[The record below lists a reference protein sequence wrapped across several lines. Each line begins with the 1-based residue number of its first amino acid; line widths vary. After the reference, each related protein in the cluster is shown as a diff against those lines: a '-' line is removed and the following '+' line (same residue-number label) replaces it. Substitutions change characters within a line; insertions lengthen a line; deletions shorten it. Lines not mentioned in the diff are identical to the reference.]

1 MKRTDNNSLYN
12 EISWTKMSYPKSTLH
27 ELFAEQAALS
37 PNSIATEFENKK
49 FTYGELDKVI
59 NQMANYFLDQGL
71 RPGQIV
77 AVSLDRTPE
86 LLVIIYAI
94 LQCGAIYL
102 PLDTEYPE
110 KRIKNVISDS
120 EASFFI
126 SRFSEVIPQNIKF
139 IDIELLFKEI
149 NNFSSAPLKIKTS
162 PESIAYIIYT
172 SGSTGQPKGVQ
183 ISHSNVVNFSY
194 SMKKTMG
201 INEKDR
207 FLSVTSISFD
217 PMVFDVFVSLL
228 LGSRVVFI
236 DRELIKDGGLLL
248 EKIIENKITVIAGTP
263 SLWQILLDSG
273 WKTQLH
279 LKAITGGEV
288 LHKSLA
294 DRLLSKSSEL
304 WNLYGPTET
313 TVASFVSKISKD
325 DEIVTIGKPIDN
337 TFAYLLDNNK
347 MPVDFGEVGEI
358 AIGGDGVSSG
368 YLKQKE
374 LTDKQFIKNTFNDNA
389 FNKLYLTGD
398 LGKLLPNG
406 DLQYVGRFDQQVKIR
421 GHRIELG
428 EIEKAIAS
436 LSNIK
441 TTVVLVNKDFG
452 EPRLVAYL
460 ESIGDNQDSSEVSRN
475 LKIIL
480 PDYMIPSTF
489 MWVDKFP
496 ITKNG
501 KIDKEKLPKPE
512 YIRLDSAPI
521 FRKPRTKLEKDIEEI
536 WKEQLRLPLIG
547 IDDNFFEIGGTSILT
562 QRVATSLK
570 EHLGQPIA
578 VTKIYQYPTIAALSE
593 YLEEDNKSTNL
604 SGFEK
609 PKEDRKSSD
618 VAIIGMAGR
627 FPGAQSIDELW
638 DVLREGKETTSFFKS
653 EEIDPSISESLRND
667 PLYVKARGILPSAK
681 TFDAEFFG
689 INPKVAE
696 AMDPQQRIFLEIAWE
711 ALESAGHL
719 PKHYKGSI
727 GVYAGT
733 GTNTYFR
740 NNIFPNKDLL
750 DQVGAAQLEMVN
762 EKDYISSR
770 VSYHLNLK
778 GPAVSIHSACSTSLL
793 AIAQAVEAIRNGH
806 CDTALAGGSSVTA
819 PIFSGN
825 LYQEGSMLS
834 SDGHCRAFDA
844 SAKGTVF
851 SDGAGVVLL
860 KSLDAAQKDGDKIYG
875 LIKGIGI
882 NNDGGNKGS
891 FTAPSTEGQA
901 GAIMKA
907 IQDAQV
913 SPDSISYVETH
924 GTATPLGDPIEIE
937 GLKMA
942 FGKQSKKSFCAIG
955 SVKSNMGHLTA
966 AAGVAGLIK
975 TILAMNN
982 KLIPPSLGF
991 EKPNPVIDFENS
1003 PFFVNSKLRNWH
1015 TDGPLRAGVSSF
1027 GVGGTNVHL
1036 VVEEYPFE
1044 QKKASPVRPLQLLMW
1059 SAKNQ
1064 NSLLGY
1070 ENALNDFID
1079 ASKNT
1084 ALADIAYS
1092 LNVTREDFSHRSFL
1106 VTDSANDTSEKLI
1119 SQKAKNIKSS
1129 IVKVVPSEMGF
1140 LFPGQGA
1147 QYLQM
1152 GKTLYDNE
1160 KVYREAVDKCAELL
1174 MEDLKLDIRD
1184 IIYPEINSSH
1194 AEELLKD
1201 TRLTQPALFVT
1212 EYALSQLWMSWGIK
1226 PTFLC
1231 GHSIGEFVA
1240 AHLAGIMNLQDVL
1253 HIVAV
1258 RGRLI
1263 SELPGGA
1270 MLAVRVP
1277 VERLYELLPD
1287 TLSVAAIN
1295 SNQFCV
1301 VSGTKQDIDSF
1312 NQNLDSLD
1320 VPNKI
1325 LLTSHAFH
1333 SFMMDPILDSFK
1345 DELEKIKLNIPRLP
1359 IISTVTG
1366 TWLTDIEATQSIYWV
1381 NHLKNTVRF
1390 ADAMDT
1396 AFELDDYILLEVG
1409 PGQTLTTLARQ
1420 QAVGK
1425 VISAFPSLTFPKE
1438 DNENEYST
1446 LLNALGELWIR
1457 GISPDWNSFYNQQQ
1471 RQKVN
1476 LPSYVFDRKPCW
1488 VEPLSIIET
1497 TVIRKEVISDVPL
1510 ISNASLDSIPK
1521 DNTIK
1526 KHDSRKDSVLF
1537 KISDIIKNASGISY
1551 ESDAVSNTFL
1561 ELGLDSLSLTQLS
1574 ARLKKEFNLPITF
1587 RQLNEGLTS
1596 PSLLADYIDSNLPE
1610 ENLADFVE
1618 GNEMI
1623 PSKTDASNILAE
1635 TVQSESNQNQISL
1648 ELIAQQIQLLN
1659 QKLGQLQNYQDTSLN
1674 GTASV
1679 DSTNA
1684 ASLDS
1689 IKLHNGNGKRIKTNG
1704 ALKLE
1709 NPFDISKING
1719 QQLVENNISE
1729 KKYIIMA
1736 DEPPV
1741 PGSKLGRDEYGNP
1754 AWFIEDSNQKGKFV
1768 KVKLLE

>member
-1 MKRTDNNSLYN
+1 
-12 EISWTKMSYPKSTLH
+12 MSYPKSTLH
-27 ELFAEQAALS
+27 ELFLEQAEIF
-37 PNSIATEFENKK
+37 PNSIAIEFENKQIR
-49 FTYGELDKVI
+49 YGELAKKI
-59 NQMANYFLDQGL
+59 NQTANYFLDQGL
-71 RPGQIV
+71 CPGQIV
-77 AVSLDRTPE
+77 AVSIDRTPE
-86 LLVIIYAI
+86 LIITIYAI

-110 KRIKNVISDS
+110 NRIHNAILDSD
-120 EASFFI
+120 ASFFI
-126 SRFSEVIPQNIKF
+126 SRSSIAISQNIKC
-139 IDIELLFKEI
+139 IDIGVLSAEI
-149 NNFSSAPLKIKTS
+149 NNFSSAPLQIKTL

-172 SGSTGQPKGVQ
+172 SGSTGKPKGVQ
-183 ISHSNVVNFSY
+183 ISHANVVNFCY
-194 SMKKTMG
+194 SMKKSMA
-201 INEKDR
+201 IQENDK

-228 LGSRVVFI
+228 CGSCVVFI
-236 DRELIKDGGLLL
+236 DRNLIKDGGLLL
-248 EKIIENKITVIAGTP
+248 EKIIQNKISIIAGTP

-273 WKTQLH
+273 WKTYLN

-294 DRLLSKSSEL
+294 DNLLSKCSDL

-313 TVASFVSKISKD
+313 TVASFISKISRD
-325 DEIVTIGKPIDN
+325 DAVITIGKPIDN
-337 TFAYLLDNNK
+337 TFAYLLDNNRK
-347 MPVDFGEVGEI
+347 PVDFGETGEI

-374 LTDKQFIKNTFNDNA
+374 LTDKQFIINTFDENA
-389 FNKLYLTGD
+389 LGKLYLTGD
-398 LGKLLPNG
+398 LGKFLPNG
-406 DLQYVGRFDQQVKIR
+406 DLQYIGRFDQQVKIR

-428 EIEKAIAS
+428 EVEKAIAS
-436 LSNIK
+436 LSSIK

-460 ESIGDNQDSSEVSRN
+460 ESEGNKQDSSEVSRD
-475 LKIIL
+475 LRFIL
-480 PDYMIPSTF
+480 PDFMIPSNF

-501 KIDKEKLPKPE
+501 KIDKERLPKPE
-512 YIRLDSAPI
+512 YIRLDSAPV
-521 FRKPRTKLEKDIEEI
+521 FRKPRTKPERDIEEI
-536 WKEQLRLPLIG
+536 WREHLKLPLIG
-547 IDDNFFEIGGTSILT
+547 IDDNFFEMGGNSILT
-562 QRVATSLK
+562 QRVATAIK
-570 EHLGQPIA
+570 ERLRLDIA
-578 VTKIYQYPTIAALSE
+578 VTKIYQYPTIASLSE
-593 YLEEDNKSTNL
+593 FLAEDNKSISL
-604 SGFEK
+604 SGFSK
-609 PKEDRKSSD
+609 PKSERQSGD

-638 DVLREGKETTSFFKS
+638 DILKEGKETTSFFTS

-681 TFDAEFFG
+681 TFDADFFG

-696 AMDPQQRIFLEIAWE
+696 TMDPQQRIFLEIAWE

-733 GTNTYFR
+733 GTNTYYR
-740 NNIFPNKDLL
+740 NNILPNKELL
-750 DQVGAAQLEMVN
+750 DQVGYAQVEMVN

-770 VSYHLNLK
+770 IAYHLDLK

-793 AIAQAVEAIRNGH
+793 AIAQAVEAIRNGQ
-806 CDTALAGGSSVTA
+806 CDVALAGGASVTA
-819 PIFSGN
+819 PIFSGH

-907 IQDAQV
+907 IQDARI
-913 SPDSISYVETH
+913 SPESISYVETH

-942 FGKQSKKSFCAIG
+942 FGKQSKKGFCAIG
-955 SVKSNMGHLTA
+955 SIKSNMGHLTA

-991 EKPNPVIDFENS
+991 DKPNPVIDFENS
-1003 PFFVNSKLRNWH
+1003 PFFVNSKLRNWE
-1015 TDGPLRAGVSSF
+1015 TDGLLRAGVSSF

-1044 QKKASPVRPLQLLMW
+1044 EKKASPKRPLQLLMW

-1064 NSLLGY
+1064 NSLSGY
-1070 ENALNDFID
+1070 EKALDNFIST
-1079 ASKNT
+1079 SKNI

-1092 LNVTREDFSHRSFL
+1092 LNVTRNNFSHRSFVITEPSDDL
-1106 VTDSANDTSEKLI
+1106 SEKII
-1119 SQKAKNIKSS
+1119 SLKAKNIKSS
-1129 IVKVVPSEMGF
+1129 ILKIMPGEMGF
-1140 LFPGQGA
+1140 LFPGQGS

-1160 KVYREAVDKCAELL
+1160 KVYREAIDKCAAFL
-1174 MEDLKLDIRD
+1174 MEDLQLDIRH
-1184 IIYPEINSSH
+1184 IIYPEINSSQ
-1194 AEELLKD
+1194 AEGLLKD

-1226 PTFLC
+1226 PAFLC
-1231 GHSIGEFVA
+1231 GHSIGEFTA
-1240 AHLAGIMNLQDVL
+1240 AHLAGIMNLKDVL

-1263 SELPGGA
+1263 SELPGGS

-1277 VERLYELLPD
+1277 IEKLHELLPD

-1301 VSGTKQDIDSF
+1301 VSGTRQDIESF
-1312 NQNLDSLD
+1312 NHSLDLQD
-1320 VPNKI
+1320 VPNKM
-1325 LLTSHAFH
+1325 LFTSHAFH

-1359 IISTVTG
+1359 IISTVSG
-1366 TWLTDIEATQSIYWV
+1366 TWLTDLEATDPIYWV

-1390 ADAMDT
+1390 ADAMNT
-1396 AFELDDYILLEVG
+1396 AFELDDCILLEAG

-1420 QAVGK
+1420 QAAGK
-1425 VISAFPSLTFPKE
+1425 IIAAFPSLTLPKE
-1438 DNENEYST
+1438 EKENEYAT
-1446 LLNALGELWIR
+1446 LLNTLGELWSR
-1457 GISPDWNSFYNQQQ
+1457 GVNPDWNSFYKQQQ
-1471 RQKVN
+1471 RQKIN
-1476 LPSYVFDRKPCW
+1476 LPGYVFDRKPCW
-1488 VEPLSIIET
+1488 IEPLNIET
-1497 TVIRKEVISDVPL
+1497 REVQKKSITNMPQVSNIAADPVEKEEKS
-1510 ISNASLDSIPK
+1510 
-1521 DNTIK
+1521 IK
-1526 KHDSRKDSVLF
+1526 KNDSRKVSILF
-1537 KISDIIKNASGISY
+1537 KISEIIKNGSGITYDPDS
-1551 ESDAVSNTFL
+1551 VSNTFL

-1574 ARLKKEFNLPITF
+1574 ARLKKEFDVPITF
-1587 RQLNEGLTS
+1587 RQLNERLTT
-1596 PSLLADYIDSNLPE
+1596 PSLLADYIDLNLPQDNSVGLDE
-1610 ENLADFVE
+1610 K
-1618 GNEMI
+1618 NEVVPDTI
-1623 PSKTDASNILAE
+1623 TESKDQHLI
-1635 TVQSESNQNQISL
+1635 SNQQQISL
-1648 ELIAQQIQLLN
+1648 EQIAEQIQFLN
-1659 QKLGQLQNYQDTSLN
+1659 NKISQLQNDQNASLN
-1674 GTASV
+1674 KNISLECPKTE
-1679 DSTNA
+1679 
-1684 ASLDS
+1684 SLDS
-1689 IKLHNGNGKRIKTNG
+1689 AKLHNGSHAKTNG
-1704 ALKLE
+1704 SLKLE
-1709 NPFDISKING
+1709 KPVDVKKIDSEK
-1719 QQLVENNISE
+1719 LLENNISA
-1729 KKYIIMA
+1729 KKYTIMA
-1736 DEPPV
+1736 NEPPV
-1741 PGSKLGRDEYGNP
+1741 PGSKLGRDEEGNP
-1754 AWFIEDSNQKGKFV
+1754 AWFIEDVNQIGKFT
-1768 KVKLLE
+1768 KIKNLE

>member
-12 EISWTKMSYPKSTLH
+12 EISWTKMTYPKSTLH
-27 ELFAEQAALS
+27 ELFAEQVEIF
-37 PNSIATEFENKK
+37 PNSTAVEFGNKK
-49 FTYGELDKVI
+49 LTYSELSKKI
-59 NQMANYFLDQGL
+59 NQTANYFLSLGL
-71 RPGQIV
+71 CPGQIV
-77 AVSLDRTPE
+77 AVSLDRNPE
-86 LLVIIYAI
+86 LIVTIYAI

-110 KRIKNVISDS
+110 NRIQNAIQDS

-126 SRFSEVIPQNIKF
+126 SRFSIVIPQNIKF
-139 IDIELLFKEI
+139 IDVELLFKEI
-149 NNFSSAPLKIKTS
+149 NNFSSAPVKIKTL

-183 ISHSNVVNFSY
+183 ISHNNVVNFVY
-194 SMKKTMG
+194 SMKKTMA
-201 INEKDR
+201 INEKDK

-217 PMVFDVFVSLL
+217 PMVFDVFVSQL
-228 LGSRVVFI
+228 LGASVVFI
-236 DRELIKDGGLLL
+236 SRDLIRDGSLLL
-248 EKIIENKITVIAGTP
+248 EKIIEHKITIIAGTP

-273 WKTQLH
+273 WKTQLN
-279 LKAITGGEV
+279 LKALTGGEV

-294 DRLLSKSSEL
+294 NSLLSKCSEL

-313 TVASFVSKISKD
+313 TVASFFSKVSED
-325 DEIVTIGKPIDN
+325 DDIVSIGKPIDN
-337 TFAYLLDNNK
+337 TFAYLLDSNRK
-347 MPVDFGEVGEI
+347 PVKFGEVGEI
-358 AIGGDGVSSG
+358 AIGGDGVSAG
-368 YLKQKE
+368 YLNQKE
-374 LTDKQFIKNTFNDNA
+374 LTDNRFIENTFNINVAD
-389 FNKLYLTGD
+389 KLYLTGD
-398 LGKLLPNG
+398 LAKFLPNG
-406 DLQYVGRFDQQVKIR
+406 DLQYIGRFDQQVKIR

-428 EIEKAIAS
+428 EVERAIAS
-436 LSNIK
+436 LSMVK

-460 ESIGDNQDSSEVSRN
+460 ESTGNEQDSSEVSKE
-475 LKIIL
+475 LKLIL
-480 PDYMIPSTF
+480 PDFMIPSIF
-489 MWVDKFP
+489 MCVDKFP

-521 FRKPRTKLEKDIEEI
+521 LRKPRTKLENDIAEI
-536 WKEQLRLPLIG
+536 WKELLQLPLIG
-547 IDDNFFEIGGTSILT
+547 IDDNFFEMGGTSILT
-562 QRVATSLK
+562 QRVATTLK
-570 EHLGQPIA
+570 ERLGLNIV

-593 YLEEDNKSTNL
+593 YLEEDNKAISL
-604 SGFEK
+604 SGFTK
-609 PKEDRKSSD
+609 PKLNKQSGD

-627 FPGAQSIDELW
+627 FPGAASINELW
-638 DVLREGKETTSFFKS
+638 EVLKEGKETTSFFKS
-653 EEIDPSISESLRND
+653 EEIDSSILESLRND
-667 PLYVKARGILPSAK
+667 SLYVKARGVLPSAK
-681 TFDAEFFG
+681 TFDADFFG
-689 INPKVAE
+689 INPKLAE

-740 NNIFPNKDLL
+740 NNILPNKELL
-750 DQVGAAQLEMVN
+750 DEVGFPQIEMAN
-762 EKDYISSR
+762 EKDYIASR
-770 VSYHLNLK
+770 IAYHLNLK

-793 AIAQAVEAIRNGH
+793 AVAEAVEAIRNGH
-806 CDTALAGGSSVTA
+806 CDIALAGGSSVTA
-819 PIFSGN
+819 PIFSGH
-825 LYQEGSMLS
+825 LYQEGSMFS
-834 SDGHCRAFDA
+834 PDGHCRAFDA

-860 KSLDAAQKDGDKIYG
+860 KSLDAAQKDGDKILG
-875 LIKGIGI
+875 LIKGVGI

-913 SPDSISYVETH
+913 LPETITYIETH

-942 FGKQSKKSFCAIG
+942 FGEQSKNGFCAIG
-955 SVKSNMGHLTA
+955 SIKSNMGHLTA

-991 EKPNPVIDFENS
+991 DKPNPVIDFENS
-1003 PFFVNSKLRNWH
+1003 PFFVNSKLRNWD
-1015 TDGPLRAGVSSF
+1015 TDEPLRAGVSSF
-1027 GVGGTNVHL
+1027 GVGGTNVHVIL
-1036 VVEEYPFE
+1036 EDYPNE
-1044 QKKASPVRPLQLLMW
+1044 LKKSSPSRPLQLLLW
-1059 SAKNQ
+1059 SAKSQ

-1070 ENALNDFID
+1070 EKALGNFID
-1079 ASKNT
+1079 TSKNID
-1084 ALADIAYS
+1084 LADIAYS
-1092 LNVTREDFSHRSFL
+1092 LNVTRDDFNHRSFL
-1106 VTDSANDTSEKLI
+1106 TADYTNDAAEKLI
-1119 SQKAKNIKSS
+1119 SLKTKSTKSS
-1129 IVKVVPSEMGF
+1129 IVKSIPSEMGF

-1160 KVYREAVDKCAELL
+1160 KVYRDSIDKCAELL

-1184 IIYPEINSSH
+1184 VIYPEIKSSD
-1194 AEELLKD
+1194 AEDLLKN
-1201 TRLTQPALFVT
+1201 TRLTQPSLFVT

-1240 AHLAGIMNLQDVL
+1240 AHLAGIMSLKDAL
-1253 HIVAV
+1253 HLVAM

-1263 SELPGGA
+1263 SELPGGS

-1277 VERLYELLPD
+1277 VNKLYELLPD

-1301 VSGTKQDIDSF
+1301 VSGTKQDILNF
-1312 NQNLDSLD
+1312 NQNLDAQD
-1320 VPNKI
+1320 IPNKI

-1359 IISTVTG
+1359 IISTVSG
-1366 TWLTDIEATQSIYWV
+1366 TWLTDIEATSTMYWV

-1396 AFELDDYILLEVG
+1396 AFQLDDYVLLEVG
-1409 PGQTLTTLARQ
+1409 PGQTLSTLARQ

-1425 VISAFPSLTFPKE
+1425 IIPVFPSLTFPAE
-1438 DNENEYST
+1438 EQENEYST
-1446 LLNALGELWIR
+1446 LLNTLGELWIR
-1457 GISPDWNSFYNQQQ
+1457 GVNPDWNSFYNMQQ
-1471 RQKVN
+1471 RQIIE

-1488 VEPLSIIET
+1488 IEPLNSIET
-1497 TVIRKEVISDVPL
+1497 TVVQKST
-1510 ISNASLDSIPK
+1510 ASVDIPVVSIKMDSSSVK
-1521 DNTIK
+1521 TNN
-1526 KHDSRKDSVLF
+1526 SRKVSILF
-1537 KISDIIKNASGISY
+1537 KISEIIKNASGISY
-1551 ESDAVSNTFL
+1551 ETDAVSNTFL

-1587 RQLNEGLTS
+1587 RQLNEGFTS
-1596 PSLLADYIDSNLPE
+1596 PSLLADYIDLTLPE
-1610 ENLADFVE
+1610 EHPD
-1618 GNEMI
+1618 
-1623 PSKTDASNILAE
+1623 DLAE
-1635 TVQSESNQNQISL
+1635 EDEIVSNQTAEHHDALIKDIQLPSNQNQISL
-1648 ELIAQQIQLLN
+1648 EQMAQQIHLLT
-1659 QKLGQLQNYQDTSLN
+1659 QKIDQLQNHQNTSLN
-1674 GTASV
+1674 GTAAV
-1679 DSTNA
+1679 DSLKIEP
-1684 ASLDS
+1684 LDS
-1689 IKLHNGNGKRIKTNG
+1689 IKCHNGNRIKTNG

-1709 NPFDISKING
+1709 KSFDISKCKCK
-1719 QQLVENNISE
+1719 QLFENTIPE
-1729 KKYIIMA
+1729 KKYTIMA

-1741 PGSKLGRDEYGNP
+1741 PGSKLGRDEEGNP
-1754 AWFIEDSNQKGKFV
+1754 AWFIEDTNHKGKFM
-1768 KVKLLE
+1768 KIKSLE